1 MLIDAHAHAYRK
13 GDRTLVQDR
22 AADLD
27 ACLPD
32 RHPAKWVLR
41 HEASVETLLR
51 AEQEAGVDRVVLL
64 PVTGRADRVSE
75 LNRWAAEQARRHA
88 PVVIPFGNLIPRAPS
103 LEADLA
109 RLLDLGL
116 RGVKVHPV
124 LQRLDIL
131 SPEAHRLWSLL
142 EEAGLPVVLDSMSVE
157 GLGRYKPHL
166 QAFTAAARAFETGP
180 ERIARV
186 AREHPRL
193 PLISAHLGSLFGWDG
208 LEPLLERSNVYF
220 DLSFVSGILPDEAVV
235 SAVRRKGAER
245 VLFGTDAPWRS
256 PAAERRWFEGL
267 PLNEDERER
276 IAWKN
281 LEDLLS
287 VSGTPYQIQRLSRP

>member
-13 GDRTLVQDR
+13 GDRALVQNR
-22 AADLD
+22 AAELD

-32 RHPAKWVLR
+32 RDPSKWILH
-41 HEASVETLLR
+41 HEASVEALLR
-51 AEQEAGVDRVVLL
+51 AEREAGVDRVVLL
-64 PVTGRADRVSE
+64 PVTGRADRVAE
-75 LNRWAAEQARRHA
+75 LNRWAADQARRHA
-88 PVVIPFGNLIPRAPS
+88 AVIPFGNLISRAPS
-103 LEADLA
+103 LETDLA

-142 EEAGLPVVLDSMSVE
+142 EEAGLPVVLDSMSVK
-157 GLGRYKPHL
+157 GLGQYKPHL

-193 PLISAHLGSLFGWDG
+193 ILISAHLGSLFGWDG
-208 LEPLLERSNVYF
+208 MEPLLERPNVYF
-220 DLSFVSGILPDEAVV
+220 DLSFVSGILPDETVV

-267 PLNEDERER
+267 PLNEGERER

-281 LEDLLS
+281 MEAVLS
-287 VSGTPYQIQRLSRP
+287 VSGTPDQIQRLSRP